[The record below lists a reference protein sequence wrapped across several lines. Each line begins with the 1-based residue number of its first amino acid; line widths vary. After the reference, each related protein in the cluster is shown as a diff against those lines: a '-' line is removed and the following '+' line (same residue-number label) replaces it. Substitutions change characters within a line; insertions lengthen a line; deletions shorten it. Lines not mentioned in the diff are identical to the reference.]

1 MTHLPKGHVAL
12 NSSRLRHALAG
23 SNALLSVAFAT
34 ALGAAACTPVNSS
47 TDDPGPSGSGGSKSS
62 GGSSGSN
69 TGGSNSAQGGS
80 GAKTGGQSGS
90 GSGGSSAS
98 GGQSGG
104 DGGSGGGAPSG
115 GSTGSGGAG
124 DTGGT
129 SGGGTGGASGGSSG
143 DAGGGSDTPAATG
156 GSGCTGVTGAKFCS
170 DFEMGTAGSAP
181 TGDFSVSGAVTIDGA
196 KGFSGMKSLHYKP
209 GGKSQI
215 KFTKQFPM
223 MEQHGRLMMF
233 IAATP
238 ASGSHWDIV
247 QSNGPS
253 NIWSWGGQYGK
264 FELVVDPPDD
274 GQDSSTAIPSGK
286 WVCMQWLFGQGT
298 GGKSEY
304 HVKMDGAEVNKSPQI
319 GHWKAGA
326 WKDLAVGFEV
336 FGSAPIEFWI
346 DDLAFGETE
355 IPCPAAK

>member
-1 MTHLPKGHVAL
+1 MTHLPKGHAAPT
-12 NSSRLRHALAG
+12 STRLRHALAG
-23 SNALLSVAFAT
+23 SNSLLSVAFAA
-34 ALGAAACTPVNSS
+34 ALGASACTPVNSEPV
-47 TDDPGPSGSGGSKSS
+47 DDPGPSGSGGSKST
-62 GGSSGSN
+62 GGSSGAN
-69 TGGSNSAQGGS
+69 TGGSAQGGS
-80 GAKTGGQSGS
+80 GSSSGGKS
-90 GSGGSSAS
+90 GSGGSGS

-104 DGGSGGGAPSG
+104 EGGSGGGAASG
-115 GSTGSGGAG
+115 GSSGTGGAG

-129 SGGGTGGASGGSSG
+129 SGGATGGSSGGSSG
-143 DAGGGSDTPAATG
+143 DAGGPDAPASTG

-181 TGDFSVSGAVTIDGA
+181 TGDFTSSGAITIDGA
-196 KGFSGMKSLHYKP
+196 KGFSGTKSLHYKP

-238 ASGSHWDIV
+238 SSGSHWDIV

-253 NIWSWGGQYGK
+253 NIWSWGGQFGK

-274 GQDSSTAIPSGK
+274 GQDSSTAIPSAK
-286 WVCMQWLFGQGT
+286 WVCMQWHFGQGT

-336 FGSAPIEFWI
+336 FGSAAIEFWI

>member
-1 MTHLPKGHVAL
+1 MTHLPKRHAAL
-12 NSSRLRHALAG
+12 TSTRLRHAWPG
-23 SNALLSVAFAT
+23 SNSLLSIAFAA
-34 ALGAAACTPVNSS
+34 ALGAAACTPVNEPA
-47 TDDPGPSGSGGSKSS
+47 TEDPGPAGSGGSKAS

-69 TGGSNSAQGGS
+69 SGGSGSGQGGS
-80 GAKTGGQSGS
+80 GPKSGGQSGTATGGS
-90 GSGGSSAS
+90 GSGT

-104 DGGSGGGAPSG
+104 DGGSGGGASSG

-129 SGGGTGGASGGSSG
+129 SGAGTGGGGGSA
-143 DAGGGSDTPAATG
+143 DAGGPDAPPASTG

-170 DFEMGTAGSAP
+170 DFEMGAAGSAP

-223 MEQHGRLMMF
+223 TEQHGRLMMF

-274 GQDSSTAIPSGK
+274 GQDSSTAIPSAK
-286 WVCMQWLFGQGT
+286 WVCMQWHFGQGT